1 MQPKPVLC
9 CLASGF
15 ACLEVVPMLGL
26 LTQAGIRVDFGH
38 VAGLAEGKVVSEYGV
53 GIDAVAPLATLADA
67 DYAALVLPGGSQ
79 AMPVLQSS
87 LLLYE
92 TIAQYQRSGRIIA
105 AIGISPANILL
116 KSALFAEANMTG
128 HPSTMAAV
136 PSQQWQA
143 KRVVW
148 DERFQLLTSQGAGT
162 ALDFALK
169 LIERVAGKQV
179 VKQVAAPLI
188 LAPGIFDYQNQ

>member
-1 MQPKPVLC
+1 MPPKPVLC
-9 CLASGF
+9 CLAPGF
-15 ACLEVVPMLGL
+15 ACLEVVPLLGL
-26 LTQAGIRVDFGH
+26 LTQAGIRVDFAH
-38 VAGLAEGKVVSEYGV
+38 VAGSTASKVVSEYGV
-53 GIDAVAPLATLADA
+53 GIDSVAPLAAVADG

-105 AIGISPANILL
+105 AIGISPANILVT
-116 KSALFAEANMTG
+116 SALFVEANMTG
-128 HPSTMAAV
+128 HPSTMAAEL
-136 PSQQWQA
+136 SQQWQA

-148 DERFQLLTSQGAGT
+148 DARFNLLTSQGAGT
-162 ALDFALK
+162 ALDFSLK
-169 LIERVAGKQV
+169 LIERIAGKQA

-188 LAPGIFDYQNQ
+188 LAPGIYDYQNE